1 MKLDLQNSRKNVSV
15 NVDQMQLF
23 VITINVG
30 IRINVDVNYLI
41 KKYVINNL
49 FGILVFLSGS
59 VITLVIL
66 VNIQTMKIAN
76 EEKKQLIN

>member
-1 MKLDLQNSRKNVSV
+1 MKLDLQNSMKNVSV

>member
-1 MKLDLQNSRKNVSV
+1 MKLDIQNSMKNVSV

-30 IRINVDVNYLI
+30 IKINVDVNYLI

>member
-1 MKLDLQNSRKNVSV
+1 MKLDLENSMKNVSV

-30 IRINVDVNYLI
+30 IKINVDVNYLI